1 MTYATVRLD
10 GRDIPLIGI
19 PKEAG
24 EEECDA
30 CHQRFKLQDVT
41 FALGKFWCQGCLEVI
56 RAKLIAGRGEPRT

>member
-1 MTYATVRLD
+1 MTHATIRLD

-24 EEECDA
+24 EEECDV